1 MPSCWLSHSNP
12 SSLLPHLTSQSHLQ
26 LPGGLWPWLRVF
38 LYLLLLS
45 QVDLTIRVGST
56 IPMPLQQVDN
66 LKPNA
71 GQHPL
76 QSISLKGACIH
87 PNTQGKTHLLPHL
100 NQQEVLAALPWT
112 WPSSGNAQYLQI
124 LNFSISESD
133 HHL

>member
-12 SSLLPHLTSQSHLQ
+12 SSLLPQLTSQSHLQ

-38 LYLLLLS
+38 LYLRLLS

-56 IPMPLQQVDN
+56 TPMPLHPVDN

-76 QSISLKGACIH
+76 QSPKGTSIH

-100 NQQEVLAALPWT
+100 NQQEVLADLPWT
-112 WPSSGNAQYLQI
+112 WPSSGSAEYLQI